1 MQNLNTPEEKGL
13 VNLNKN
19 LAVIYDRDDNHCKF
33 KTYVL

>member
-19 LAVIYDRDDNHCKF
+19 LAVICRDDNHCKF